1 MFFKGFL
8 LVLEKYLFWR
18 GDWALGYHSREFRD
32 LTRESTRIYH
42 VLFISNS
49 RTSFHLWW
57 RENLVKHQK
66 IPKYYVND
74 CRTPATPK
82 MEFLVTSVRSSR
94 PEVSCKKGVLRNFPK
109 KACNF
114 VKKETLAKVFSC

>member
-8 LVLEKYLFWR
+8 LVLAKYLFWR
-18 GDWALGYHSREFRD
+18 GYWALGYYSREFRD

-82 MEFLVTSVRSSR
+82 MEFLVISVRSSR
-94 PEVSCKKGVLRNFPK
+94 PEVSCKKGVLTNF
-109 KACNF
+109 
-114 VKKETLAKVFSC
+114 